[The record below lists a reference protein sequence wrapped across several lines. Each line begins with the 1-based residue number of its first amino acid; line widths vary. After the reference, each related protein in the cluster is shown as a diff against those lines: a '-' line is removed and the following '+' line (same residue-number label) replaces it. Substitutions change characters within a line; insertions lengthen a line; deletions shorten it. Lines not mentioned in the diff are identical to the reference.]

1 MRLLC
6 VTTFNAEL
14 FEASGRRLVRT
25 FLRHSDP
32 VSSLLVC
39 HEGGCGNLLPPS
51 PSILPFDLDRSA
63 FLRDWLQ
70 AHRDIIP
77 VHLGGLAVECD
88 CPHRGPFD
96 DHEGRCHWFWFNKN
110 ASRWFRKIVALDAA
124 LQLDGFD
131 ALLWLDSDTRF
142 KRRLPAEVVEEWF
155 GGDSVFFFKSPQ
167 RRVMESGVL
176 GVRLDEGGR
185 RFLGATIE
193 RYRSGEFRRYERW
206 DDGYHFQTTLWED
219 ASIRARDLATRKTG
233 GTFVLPNS
241 PAARYLGHDKGLH
254 RRARIML

>member
-6 VTTFNAEL
+6 VTTFNDEL

-25 FLRHSDP
+25 FLRYGDAA
-32 VSSLLVC
+32 SSLLVC
-39 HEGGCGNLLPPS
+39 HEGACGSLLPAS
-51 PSILPFDLDRSA
+51 GRLLSFDLDQSR

-77 VHLGGLAVECD
+77 TNLGGLAVECD
-88 CPHRGPFD
+88 CPSRGPFD
-96 DHEGRCHWFWFNKN
+96 EHAAGCHWFWFNKN
-110 ASRWFRKIVALDAA
+110 ASRWFRKIVSLDAA

-142 KRRLPAEVVEEWF
+142 KKRLPHAVVQDWF
-155 GGDSVFFFKSPQ
+155 GGGSVFYFKSPQ

-176 GVRLDEGGR
+176 GVRLDDGGR
-185 RFLGATIE
+185 RFLNTTIE

-206 DDGYHFQTTLWED
+206 DDGFHFQTTLWED

-241 PAARYLGHDKGLH
+241 PAGSYLGHDKGLH
-254 RRARIML
+254 RRARIMV